1 MSEKNT
7 KDLQKK
13 EKVSETKDDK
23 VKVSDKKINS
33 KSLKKDSPKESV
45 GEKPKRKTT
54 RKSKTSDKKV
64 STTSALST
72 EKDIEE
78 KTKKKTSR
86 KAKTPKIELDA
97 ISTLSIEEPKKT
109 KAKKTASAKKVSNEK
124 EEKKTTKTTKK
135 VTKSKTSN
143 DAEEKVA
150 KKTSTK
156 KATVKKVV
164 SKSRKTVTKTSKS
177 NKKTNKKIIKSVKT
191 MSLAN
196 QLLRKNV
203 EILQYFELPYRYNE
217 TTVKILAQTPKTLFV
232 YWDIAD
238 HDIDQYRLNYGDNF
252 FNETYPVLLVKNE
265 TYGYVE
271 EITINDFANSWYL
284 HIKDPNSKYSIE
296 LGRRYQNKSKF
307 ESPYIYV
314 KNSNEIIVP
323 NDKVLIDTLKPTIK
337 YRNVKTNEVTYK
349 NINNIIKNEQI
360 LDLYSL
366 YQFIYNT
373 ENITESFDFLNNP
386 SSGNPTSSFK

>member
-7 KDLQKK
+7 KDLQKE
-13 EKVSETKDDK
+13 EKDIVKKTNTKSTTRKTSEKALEGKSKQKTNRKS
-23 VKVSDKKINS
+23 KVSDKAV
-33 KSLKKDSPKESV
+33 D
-45 GEKPKRKTT
+45 T
-54 RKSKTSDKKV
+54 
-64 STTSALST
+64 STTPSE
-72 EKDIEE
+72 EKDIKKEP
-78 KTKKKTSR
+78 KKKTRTKKATPTKKVANEKKEKKR
-86 KAKTPKIELDA
+86 KATNTTET
-97 ISTLSIEEPKKT
+97 S
-109 KAKKTASAKKVSNEK
+109 KA
-124 EEKKTTKTTKK
+124 TTKK
-135 VTKSKTSN
+135 VAKSSTSI
-143 DAEEKVA
+143 DT
-150 KKTSTK
+150 KKTTTK
-156 KATVKKVV
+156 KAKVKKSV
-164 SKSRKTVTKTSKS
+164 SKTLKSK
-177 NKKTNKKIIKSVKT
+177 KKTNKKIIKSAKT
-191 MSLAN
+191 ISLAN
-196 QLLRKNV
+196 KLLRKNV

-366 YQFIYNT
+366 YKFIYNT